1 MHCRLI
7 TWQDPLFLHF
17 IPLVLLVVLPLLL
30 AGERFCIYISHRCS
44 SVCTQQIKEK
54 AKEKSRY
61 AVHPTVHINRSL
73 PTCVLSK
80 ALHKVGKRKASSLI
94 LLVAW
99 LKPNRGHPLWW
110 WREACRWYISCR
122 YKFGNLCF
130 RRGVTSI
137 GTLLQYARFVLNFFL
152 LPLNEIV
159 AQARSR
165 KKLDKPTNQA
175 PTPTI
180 WHQDPPGSVPEKVGG
195 RPHLAA
201 KHDEF
206 WREGWSYPPNG
217 GLACFHTRRWWDRP
231 LKL

>member
-122 YKFGNLCF
+122 YKFGNLLC
-130 RRGVTSI
+130 TI
-137 GTLLQYARFVLNFFL
+137 HALQTDWCETRT
-152 LPLNEIV
+152 PLRPQGRCEV
-159 AQARSR
+159 SR
-165 KKLDKPTNQA
+165 HVSMISWKKEVIMQ
-175 PTPTI
+175 
-180 WHQDPPGSVPEKVGG
+180 
-195 RPHLAA
+195 
-201 KHDEF
+201 
-206 WREGWSYPPNG
+206 
-217 GLACFHTRRWWDRP
+217 
-231 LKL
+231 